1 MTIDE
6 VKQYF
11 EDCNYECGHQTFP
24 IECTCRYGITWIGD
38 WTGSFGELWRAWD
51 LMGRCCCWVCHN
63 HDCKEPRNEIIE
75 NCGNSCELWSKI
87 HYCEKIKS
95 IK

>member
-11 EDCNYECGHQTFP
+11 EDCDYECGPQTFP

-51 LMGRCCCWVCHN
+51 LMRRCCCWVCHN
-63 HDCKEPRNEIIE
+63 HDCKEPRNEIIK